1 MDKRLLLIAFL
12 TAAACSA
19 PQQGRKA
26 AAEVDGVPVRELWC
40 ETLPSLGV
48 PRAGHVTML
57 AGGEL
62 TVFGGH
68 TTGFIPVQ
76 SAEYYKD
83 GRWREAASMH
93 YAHDNATAVQLED
106 GIVMLAGGSAE
117 PFGIGRTFGAEVY
130 SPETHAFTPLGI
142 LDRRRTFASAVT
154 LPEGRVL
161 VSGNWYAPDA
171 VEMYSP
177 DKGFTALK
185 DVSEHRS
192 CPFILPLS
200 NGNVLI
206 FSGRGVNGEDI
217 PGIVDRLEGEP
228 FRPEVLQE
236 WQPFTELM
244 NFVEEDFRIGVD
256 IWLIPARNR
265 ADSTAALL
273 RVSGEEFSLLPLEH
287 PLPVHS
293 PEGSPLHYGGIL
305 LSDREN
311 RCVWHNAY
319 GDDGRL
325 YFLQIN
331 YDATLVGGKAQLVLY
346 RTQEPGGIPFSQ
358 PILLPGGRIAIT
370 GGIRDSNFE
379 PSAAVAILH
388 TQPLN
393 KARAALWWTLASALL
408 LCLAA
413 AAIVLRKRTKPA
425 AATESA
431 QPRNEST
438 LAARIREQMEGE
450 QLFRRKG
457 LTKADLAAVLGTNV
471 TYISA
476 CINTQ
481 FGKSFPDFIAEYRI
495 RHAQQLMK
503 RHRGMNLA
511 DVADESGF
519 ANEQSFFRSFKA
531 ATGLTPQEWKMR
543 NNL

>member
-1 MDKRLLLIAFL
+1 MDKRLLLIAL
-12 TAAACSA
+12 LAAAACSS

-26 AAEVDGVPVRELWC
+26 AAEVDGVPVCELWC
-40 ETLPSLGV
+40 EMLPPLNV

-83 GRWREAASMH
+83 GRWREASPMH
-93 YAHDNATAVQLED
+93 YTHDNATAVQLED
-106 GIVMLAGGSAE
+106 GTVILAGGSAE

-200 NGNVLI
+200 NGNALI

-217 PGIVDRLEGEP
+217 PGTVDRLEGEP

-244 NFVEEDFRIGVD
+244 NFVEDDFRIGVD

-287 PLPVHS
+287 PLPMHS

-331 YDATLVGGKAQLVLY
+331 YDATLVGGKAQLVMY
-346 RTQEPGGIPFSQ
+346 KTPEPVGIHGSQ

-370 GGIRDSNFE
+370 GGICGSNFE
-379 PSAAVAILH
+379 PSAAVYILH
-388 TQPLN
+388 TKPLH
-393 KARAALWWTLASALL
+393 KSMVALWWTLASALL

-413 AAIVLRKRTKPA
+413 AAIVLQKRTKPA